1 LYLGCKVTPFAIYI
15 QTLMIVGD
23 EKNRDEDLSPLE
35 CLKTLEILKPVKNDK
50 PHAREHRDCIIG
62 IKS

>member
-1 LYLGCKVTPFAIYI
+1 
-15 QTLMIVGD
+15 MIVGD

-50 PHAREHRDCIIG
+50 SHAREHRDCIIG
-62 IKS
+62 IKSWKLLYKINKRLLNE

>member
-1 LYLGCKVTPFAIYI
+1 
-15 QTLMIVGD
+15 MIVGD

-50 PHAREHRDCIIG
+50 PHACEHRDYIIG
-62 IKS
+62 IKSWKLLYKINKRLLNE